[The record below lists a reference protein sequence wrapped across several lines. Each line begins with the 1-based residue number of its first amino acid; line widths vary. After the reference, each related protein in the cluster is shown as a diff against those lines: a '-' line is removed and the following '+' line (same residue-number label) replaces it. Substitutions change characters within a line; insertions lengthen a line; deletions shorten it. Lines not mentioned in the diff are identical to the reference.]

1 MINRIRYKVKFEK
14 IPSFVYLCVFPLLLA
29 LGFWQLHR
37 AEEKRLFLNTQAQ
50 NVMAET
56 LHLSAMTEDNADLH
70 RYKKVEAAGQYD
82 VSHQFLIDNQI
93 NGGKA
98 GYFVLTPLV
107 FQGKNKAVLVNR
119 GWVPLNRDRSILPDI
134 RFEKPPGIVKGR
146 INRFP
151 SVGVKLPGADLPAD
165 GWPSVVQVADSGI
178 LAKRLG
184 YPLFHFQIELD
195 KELPDGFKRDW
206 QTINIMPPEQH
217 TAYAVQWFGLAVTL
231 TLLFIGYSLKKNDD

>member
-1 MINRIRYKVKFEK
+1 MSNKIRYKVKFEK
-14 IPSFVYLCVFPLLLA
+14 IPSLAFLCVFPLLVA

-37 AEEKRLFLNTQAQ
+37 AEEKRLFLDTQAQ
-50 NVMAET
+50 AVTAEA
-56 LHLSAMTEDNADLH
+56 LHLSATSEDNADVQ
-70 RYKKVEAAGQYD
+70 RYKKVEVTGQYD

-98 GYFVLTPLV
+98 GYFVMTPFLL
-107 FQGKNKAVLVNR
+107 QGKNKAVLVNR
-119 GWVPLNRDRSILPDI
+119 GWVPLNRDRSVLPDI
-134 RFEKPPGIVKGR
+134 GFDNTDGVIKGR
-146 INRFP
+146 INQFP
-151 SVGVKLPGADLPAD
+151 SVGVKLPGAEIPTD
-165 GWPSVVQVADSGI
+165 GWPSVVQVVDSDI

-195 KELPDGFKRDW
+195 KELPDGYKREW

-231 TLLFIGYSLKKNDD
+231 LLLFIGYSLKKTDD